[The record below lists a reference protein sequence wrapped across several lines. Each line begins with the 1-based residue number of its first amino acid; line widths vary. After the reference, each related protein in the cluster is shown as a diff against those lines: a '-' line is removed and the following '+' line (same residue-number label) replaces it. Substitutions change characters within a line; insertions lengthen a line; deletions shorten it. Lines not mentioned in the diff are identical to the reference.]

1 MYVAYL
7 EYKAKWHYVTSKNMA
22 NLKKR
27 KKSMLLEYLPRKK
40 TELELIVLQMLL
52 IFKWNSRKEKRFRGC
67 MIDDTVI
74 ESKEFLTAE
83 NMEINGLK
91 VKLADV

>member
-7 EYKAKWHYVTSKNMA
+7 EYKAKWHNVTSKNMA

-27 KKSMLLEYLPRKK
+27 KKSIEMEYLPRKK

-52 IFKWNSRKEKRFRGC
+52 IFEWNSRKEKRFRRFLV
-67 MIDDTVI
+67 DDTVI
-74 ESKEFLTAE
+74 ESKRILDGRKHGNQWA
-83 NMEINGLK
+83 K
-91 VKLADV
+91 SKAC